1 MALGKGIDTEIIRFY
16 WKTTKR
22 QLAQVAKS
30 FILFIIVMM
39 TLYKKKKS
47 DEYVSWY
54 TVLSSSL
61 HNA

>member
-39 TLYKKKKS
+39 TLYKKKKIR
-47 DEYVSWY
+47 
-54 TVLSSSL
+54 
-61 HNA
+61 